1 MVDTERTVA
10 TLLATNFVDGQ
21 AAGSI
26 TPQDMRDLIVSL
38 THQYGD
44 GYISTPAATTISTIN
59 VWVKVAGT
67 TTIGSNVRNV
77 SMPANNRLRND
88 GDQTRIFRVTATLN
102 YITAGANKEIGFGIG
117 LNGTVQ
123 ANTEI
128 RDDHLVAANER
139 TMMVQGLV
147 SVAAASYVEAMVVNR
162 TDTDNVTVNKM
173 VMHAIGLTT

>member
-21 AAGSI
+21 TAGSI
-26 TPQDMRDLIVSL
+26 TPQDMRDLVISL

-44 GYISTPAATTISTIN
+44 CYVSTPAATTISTIN

-102 YITAGANKEIGFGIG
+102 YITAGANKEIGF
-117 LNGTVQ
+117 
-123 ANTEI
+123 
-128 RDDHLVAANER
+128 
-139 TMMVQGLV
+139 
-147 SVAAASYVEAMVVNR
+147 
-162 TDTDNVTVNKM
+162 
-173 VMHAIGLTT
+173 